1 MSSYKSAMKEVQAQ
15 GDEKASK
22 RAKLILQWS
31 KIEVL
36 VLTCLVASWMWF
48 NQDYSR
54 LIGQGLCN
62 GTGTVSINLMQ

>member
-1 MSSYKSAMKEVQAQ
+1 MSSYKSAMKELQAQ

-22 RAKLILQWS
+22 EQNTTMKQNWS
-31 KIEVL
+31 IS
-36 VLTCLVASWMWF
+36 LTCLVASWMWF

-62 GTGTVSINLMQ
+62 GADTVINLMQ